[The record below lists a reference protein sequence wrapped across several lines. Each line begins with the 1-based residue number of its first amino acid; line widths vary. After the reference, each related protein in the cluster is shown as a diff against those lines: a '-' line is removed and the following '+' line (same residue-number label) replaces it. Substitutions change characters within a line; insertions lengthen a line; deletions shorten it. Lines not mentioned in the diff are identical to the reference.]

1 MAVPGR
7 RQLLGGGPDRSLP
20 SRRAPGSGVP
30 FWGFGDVQV
39 RTTWGEL
46 DKGNGSQLLAEL
58 LKDYHTLEEGLV
70 VQPAETAQ
78 GSGLGG
84 VGSMTSQCL
93 RAITQWQTPL
103 SEDRPRQRALFCS
116 QPHASS
122 TRKPSPSHPR
132 ALPWAPASLG
142 YLLLPGDLAHQLPAH
157 QEQLAWEL
165 GHPLNS
171 LHQVPNHL
179 QWE

>member
-70 VQPAETAQ
+70 VQPA
-78 GSGLGG
+78 GDSRG
-84 VGSMTSQCL
+84 VRAGRCGKHDIPVSASDHPVADTS
-93 RAITQWQTPL
+93 
-103 SEDRPRQRALFCS
+103 E
-116 QPHASS
+116 
-122 TRKPSPSHPR
+122 
-132 ALPWAPASLG
+132 
-142 YLLLPGDLAHQLPAH
+142 
-157 QEQLAWEL
+157 
-165 GHPLNS
+165 
-171 LHQVPNHL
+171 
-179 QWE
+179 

>member
-30 FWGFGDVQV
+30 FWGFGEVQV

-70 VQPAETAQ
+70 VQ
-78 GSGLGG
+78 
-84 VGSMTSQCL
+84 
-93 RAITQWQTPL
+93 
-103 SEDRPRQRALFCS
+103 
-116 QPHASS
+116 
-122 TRKPSPSHPR
+122 
-132 ALPWAPASLG
+132 
-142 YLLLPGDLAHQLPAH
+142 LLPGDLAHQLPAH

-171 LHQVPNHL
+171 LHQVPNHPDEHREQAPAAGGQVDVGIQEVL
-179 QWE
+179 MDKGVGEEGEPGQD